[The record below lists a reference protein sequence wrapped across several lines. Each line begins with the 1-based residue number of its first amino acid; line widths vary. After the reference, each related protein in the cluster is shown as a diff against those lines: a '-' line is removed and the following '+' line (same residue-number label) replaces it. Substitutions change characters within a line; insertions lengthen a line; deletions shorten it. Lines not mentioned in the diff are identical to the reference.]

1 MSIGTPRGRRWL
13 SCALS
18 VAVASIA
25 SCTETPAP
33 EPRPT
38 EPAPASA
45 SPTLTA
51 STSAELPV
59 DLRPYPFSRQTP
71 PPEPTEIDG
80 TYMIVRSLGD
90 LGGVE
95 SVPLNCFRCLPYD
108 RDPGVTTMILF
119 EGIYF
124 VHHHMSGFR
133 ARGSFEIDGRRLLL
147 FNDANC
153 SSTTGVYTWRIRG
166 DVLSLEV
173 IDDPCAFEGERARD
187 LATDRWV
194 RIPVCGRQIQQLWPG
209 ILGC

>member
-1 MSIGTPRGRRWL
+1 MSIGKPTRRRL
-13 SCALS
+13 LVCVLS
-18 VAVASIA
+18 VAATIA
-25 SCTETPAP
+25 SCTAAPAP
-33 EPRPT
+33 EPRDPA
-38 EPAPASA
+38 EPAPAHA

-59 DLRPYPFSRQTP
+59 DLRPYPFSRPTP
-71 PPEPTEIDG
+71 SPEPTELDG
-80 TYMIVRSLGD
+80 TYMIVRSLED

-95 SVPLNCFRCLPYD
+95 SVPINCFRCLPYD

-133 ARGSFEIDGRRLLL
+133 ARGSFDVDGRKLLL

-153 SSTTGVYTWRIRG
+153 SSTTGTYTWRLRG
-166 DVLSLEV
+166 DLLKLEV

-187 LATDRWV
+187 LTTDRWM

-209 ILGC
+209 VLGC